1 MKKNFHKRL
10 LTDFEVALYYYL
22 LSLTQASDDE
32 IFNNQVKKKHTE

>member
-22 LSLTQASDDE
+22 LSLRVSDGA